1 MEDNDK
7 FEGYPPSKDYE
18 HNNILFDKIKK
29 NKITFEDVYSFLYS
43 NDYSFL
49 EDLDSVILLENLL
62 PSVKSLQTQ
71 FLKNPKETIL
81 IGEGILFRLKEFE
94 QWDKTFCEEV
104 LQIDVADNFLEYFK
118 SIAKWNAYSFSQ
130 FNPNSKNA
138 IEFNTL
144 DFRIR
149 TQQIE
154 AIQDNRKSAKAP
166 ANLDKIKALKEFC
179 PGLMKKLQGVE
190 VETQKEI
197 IHLITGVNKVDSYK
211 YSFGPRNKET
221 NNREINNLED
231 LLNKINIK

>member
-7 FEGYPPSKDYE
+7 FKGYPPSKGYE
-18 HNNILFDKIKK
+18 HTNILFDKIKK

-43 NDYSFL
+43 NDYFFL
-49 EDLDSVILLENLL
+49 EDIDSVVLLENLL
-62 PSVKSLQTQ
+62 PNVKSLQTQ

-166 ANLDKIKALKEFC
+166 TNLDKIKALKELC
-179 PGLMKKLQGVE
+179 PELMKRLTNQDK
-190 VETQKEI
+190 ETQQTV
-197 IHLITGVNKVDSYK
+197 IHLITGVNKEDSYK
-211 YSFGPRNKET
+211 YSFGSRW
-221 NNREINNLED
+221 READERDVEGLA
-231 LLNKINIK
+231 LLKQRLLA